1 MFQSDTRVVVLTG
14 AGISAESGIRTFRA
28 NDGVWENHRIEDVA
42 TPFAW
47 ERDPKLVWGFYQGRR
62 RQLLD
67 VVPNCAH
74 QALVSLENYLDE
86 FLLITQNVDDLHSR
100 AGSKKLIHIHGELRK
115 LRCETCG
122 QVIDAMNDEHLQN
135 QYVECTQCTNKRL
148 RPHIVWFHEMPFR
161 MEEIYDAVVDN
172 SPKGVIELFH
182 GYTYS
187 GIPISV
193 AAALAV
199 QDIFEKEDIFKRAKE
214 LAPYFQE
221 GLFSL
226 KDIDVVENIR
236 GYGMMGGIDIKMDTK
251 PGRAGL
257 ATFKH
262 CYDAGVNFKATGDCL
277 IIAPMFICEKK
288 HIDEIIEKLRT
299 GITNYSK
306 SKKN

>member
-47 ERDPKLVWGFYQGRR
+47 ERDPKLVWKFYQDRR

-67 VVPNCAH
+67 VVPNSAH
-74 QALVSLENYLDE
+74 NALVSLENYLDE

-161 MEEIYDAVVDN
+161 MDEIYAAVGSCEVFIAI
-172 SPKGVIELFH
+172 G
-182 GYTYS
+182 TS
-187 GIPISV
+187 GHVYPAAGLLSV
-193 AAALAV
+193 AKDVGAHCIGINPDPPENVALFDEFH
-199 QDIFEKEDIFKRAKE
+199 Q
-214 LAPYFQE
+214 
-221 GLFSL
+221 
-226 KDIDVVENIR
+226 
-236 GYGMMGGIDIKMDTK
+236 
-251 PGRAGL
+251 GL
-257 ATFKH
+257 AGELVP
-262 CYDAGVNFKATGDCL
+262 AL
-277 IIAPMFICEKK
+277 I
-288 HIDEIIEKLRT
+288 
-299 GITNYSK
+299 SK
-306 SKKN
+306 WLKE

>member
-47 ERDPKLVWGFYQGRR
+47 ERDPKLVWEFYQGRR

-67 VVPNCAH
+67 VVPNSAH
-74 QALVSLENYLDE
+74 KALVSLENYLDE

-148 RPHIVWFHEMPFR
+148 RPHIVWFNEIPFR
-161 MEEIYDAVVDN
+161 MDEIYAAVGGCEVFIAI
-172 SPKGVIELFH
+172 G
-182 GYTYS
+182 TS
-187 GIPISV
+187 GHV
-193 AAALAV
+193 
-199 QDIFEKEDIFKRAKE
+199 
-214 LAPYFQE
+214 
-221 GLFSL
+221 
-226 KDIDVVENIR
+226 
-236 GYGMMGGIDIKMDTK
+236 
-251 PGRAGL
+251 
-257 ATFKH
+257 
-262 CYDAGVNFKATGDCL
+262 
-277 IIAPMFICEKK
+277 
-288 HIDEIIEKLRT
+288 
-299 GITNYSK
+299 
-306 SKKN
+306 